1 MRINKMITKGKMRW
15 SFIPFSELILK
26 ENVWK
31 WVWRIC
37 MWIWDL
43 KGLII
48 QYFMLITCIGQNWI
62 SASLTGFP
70 VSNFSYFAL
79 LRSISSHFSLIS
91 VLTVTADVH
100 VEHSAA
106 TNDFIRSVEQKK
118 INGRMSFFTYIWCG
132 NPSQIRV
139 GRIRGFH
146 FFWLSLWLGCSWS
159 SENQIVGVGRSG
171 RRINQS
177 QCTFPCFVIGLVLQ
191 FLLVTP
197 TT

>member
-1 MRINKMITKGKMRW
+1 MGGDQFGEFVCGYNLG
-15 SFIPFSELILK
+15 
-26 ENVWK
+26 
-31 WVWRIC
+31 
-37 MWIWDL
+37 L

-48 QYFMLITCIGQNWI
+48 QYFKLFTCVGQNWV
-62 SASLTGFP
+62 SASLTGLP

-106 TNDFIRSVEQKK
+106 TSDFNRSVEQNK
-118 INGRMSFFTYIWCG
+118 IDGRMSFFIYIWCG
-132 NPSQIRV
+132 SQRQIRV
-139 GRIRGFH
+139 GRIRSFH
-146 FFWLSLWLGCSWS
+146 FFWLSLWLCCSWS

-177 QCTFPCFVIGLVLQ
+177 QCTFPCFVIGLVLP